1 MAIKQSR
8 KRTDE
13 LNLENLANP
22 GVQFVAGQLQ
32 RAALFKVDM
41 SGKILNKNSEGVFL
55 LNPSELTETKSAK
68 WVSHEVPGQSDPVWQ
83 WLSSGPRVVT
93 FDALVTADT
102 SDYKIAQGQEEQS
115 MSEPKTIVEAVADYA
130 VALFNIKIPP
140 KPNEQPYAKNED
152 ILDISNRLNY
162 YRSLLY
168 PHYSDPNE
176 KGGGRLQASPPLLAM
191 FAGNSLS
198 SIPYSDRI
206 TSKQDVWILTD
217 LKIRVTKQLPN
228 LAPMEAVVSFTLAQ
242 YSIRSSDSNKFY
254 KDTK

>member
-102 SDYKIAQGQEEQS
+102 SDRKS
-115 MSEPKTIVEAVADYA
+115 T
-130 VALFNIKIPP
+130 
-140 KPNEQPYAKNED
+140 
-152 ILDISNRLNY
+152 RLN
-162 YRSLLY
+162 
-168 PHYSDPNE
+168 
-176 KGGGRLQASPPLLAM
+176 
-191 FAGNSLS
+191 S
-198 SIPYSDRI
+198 SH
-206 TSKQDVWILTD
+206 
-217 LKIRVTKQLPN
+217 
-228 LAPMEAVVSFTLAQ
+228 
-242 YSIRSSDSNKFY
+242 
-254 KDTK
+254 